1 MQAYILN
8 KYIKDKSA
16 PKTKLVRVPV
26 TVPEVTLLV
35 LDQKSVDQHYESH
48 SQVSV
53 DMIDKDLIA
62 EQDSSNAVM
71 VGTLTL
77 LYSLEQSSLRN
88 QLFDLKQQ
96 FLTQV
101 IHSLPIHLD
110 EQKILQVRLVQ
121 GVSSELRQLS
131 AQFIAFKG
139 VIKGH
144 LELMDAMMPPIL
156 PNKET

>member
-53 DMIDKDLIA
+53 DMIDKHLIA
-62 EQDSSNAVM
+62 E
-71 VGTLTL
+71 
-77 LYSLEQSSLRN
+77 
-88 QLFDLKQQ
+88 
-96 FLTQV
+96 
-101 IHSLPIHLD
+101 
-110 EQKILQVRLVQ
+110 
-121 GVSSELRQLS
+121 
-131 AQFIAFKG
+131 
-139 VIKGH
+139 
-144 LELMDAMMPPIL
+144 
-156 PNKET
+156 